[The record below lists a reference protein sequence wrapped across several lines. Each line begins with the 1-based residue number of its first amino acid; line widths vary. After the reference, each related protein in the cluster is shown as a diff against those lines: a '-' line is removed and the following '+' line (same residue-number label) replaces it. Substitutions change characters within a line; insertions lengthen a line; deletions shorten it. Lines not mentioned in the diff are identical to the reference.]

1 MLSGLSY
8 SRRGSRQVGQEAE
21 MRRKFVLGG
30 LVLAL
35 AVTALALAGGSAAR
49 SEQDPFKV
57 AFIYPG
63 PHNDGGWSQS
73 HDRGRLAIE
82 KALGNKVETTYKEN
96 IFSNAQVPQ
105 VVAGLVRQ
113 GYDMIFGCSFGMFE
127 NGVNGQLYSRYPDV
141 LFEQATGLQVK
152 KNQSEYFGA
161 GEDTIYLSGMAAGAA
176 SKKGLIGY
184 IVPFGIPEVVR
195 HINAFA
201 LGAQATNPKARVK
214 LLWTNSWV
222 SPPKETAAAKNL
234 IAAGVDVLGQNVDTP
249 AAGVVAEAKGIPWVG
264 YDSDARKTAPKQ
276 WLTAAV
282 YNWGQYYVKRVRA
295 AINGTWKAGFYYG
308 TIKDGFTSLAPFGP
322 KVSAKTRAAILAK
335 QKAIVAGKFNVF
347 TGPILDQ
354 KGKVVVPRGKTLKVL
369 PDLYSMQW
377 LAKGVIGKVS
387 TVQPPG

>member
-1 MLSGLSY
+1 
-8 SRRGSRQVGQEAE
+8 
-21 MRRKFVLGG
+21 MRRKALAAG
-30 LVLAL
+30 LVLAF
-35 AVTALALAGGSAAR
+35 AVLGLVLAGGGAATP
-49 SEQDPFKV
+49 EQQDDPFKV

-82 KALGNKVETTYKEN
+82 KAFGDRVETTYKEN
-96 IFSNAQVPQ
+96 VFSNAQVPQ
-105 VVAGLVRQ
+105 VVAGLVRD

-127 NGVNGQLYSRYPDV
+127 NGVNGQLYAKYPKV

-161 GEDTIYLSGMAAGAA
+161 GEDTIYLSGIAAGAA
-176 SKKGLIGY
+176 TKNGLIGY

-201 LGAQATNPKARVK
+201 LGAQLANPKARIR
-214 LLWTNSWV
+214 LIWTNSWF

-234 IAAGVDVLGQNVDTP
+234 IAAGVDVLGQNVDSP
-249 AAGVVAEAKGIPWVG
+249 AAGVVAESKGIPWVG

-282 YNWGQYYVKRVRA
+282 YNWGPYYVKRVRA
-295 AINGTWKAGFYYG
+295 ALNGTWKSGFYYG
-308 TIKDGFTSLAPFGP
+308 TIKDGFTSLAPYGS
-322 KVSAKTRAAILAK
+322 KVSAKTKALIAAK
-335 QKAIVAGKFNVF
+335 RRAIVAGKFSVF
-347 TGPILDQ
+347 QGPIYDQ
-354 KGKVVVPRGKTLKVL
+354 KGKLVVPKGKTLKVL

-387 TVQPPG
+387 TVAPPG

>member
-1 MLSGLSY
+1 
-8 SRRGSRQVGQEAE
+8 
-21 MRRKFVLGG
+21 MRKKFVVGG

-35 AVTALALAGGSAAR
+35 AMSALALAGGSAAR

-105 VVAGLVRQ
+105 VVAGLVRE

-127 NGVNGQLYSRYPDV
+127 NGVNGQLYNKYPDV
-141 LFEQATGLQVK
+141 KFEQATGLQIK

-176 SKKGLIGY
+176 SKNNQIGY

-201 LGAQATNPKARVK
+201 LGAQATNPKAKVR
-214 LLWTNSWV
+214 LLWTNSWF

-234 IAAGVDVLGQNVDTP
+234 IAAGVDVLGQNVDSP
-249 AAGVVAEAKGIPWVG
+249 AAGVVAESKKVPWVG
-264 YDSDARKTAPKQ
+264 YDSDARKSAPTQ
-276 WLTAAV
+276 WLTAAT
-282 YNWGQYYVKRVRA
+282 YNWGQYYVKRVKA
-295 AINGTWKAGFYYG
+295 AINGTWKSGFYYG
-308 TIKDGFTSLAPFGP
+308 TIKDGFTGLAPYGP
-322 KVSAKTRAAILAK
+322 KVTAKTKAAIAAK
-335 QKAIVAGKFNVF
+335 RKAIVSGKFNVF
-347 TGPILDQ
+347 QGPLYDQ
-354 KGKVVVPRGKTLKVL
+354 KGKLMVPKGKTLKVL

-377 LAKGVIGKVS
+377 LSKGVIGKVS
-387 TVQPPG
+387 SVAPPG